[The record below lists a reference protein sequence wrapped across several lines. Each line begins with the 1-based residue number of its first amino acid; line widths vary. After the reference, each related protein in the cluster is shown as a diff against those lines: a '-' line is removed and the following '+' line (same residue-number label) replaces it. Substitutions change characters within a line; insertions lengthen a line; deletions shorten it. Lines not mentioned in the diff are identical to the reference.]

1 VRKGLE
7 GREAV
12 APTKKS
18 MPCMDFLV
26 GVTEPPQSPVGV
38 AGCARITHKR
48 ITNYLNLVGGLC
60 YTVFEVSM
68 SKRYRLLIII
78 ITVAVCFIFLMP
90 TLRWYFLDRK
100 EDKAVALESRE
111 QIKNYASR
119 TAVAD
124 LNAFVA
130 VAREGGDVPQNM
142 GFLQKEAEK
151 IYKSAK
157 EKVPGAW
164 SASTVLSAFTG
175 RSEVLEA
182 IETEYRTNIFRLKDR
197 QKNAVQLGLDL
208 SGGLSIVLQA
218 DMDALQ
224 GKLERPLTQ
233 ADRDDA
239 VNRALEVL
247 NSRIDQ
253 FGLTE
258 PVIRRQGEDQI
269 YVEIPGNADPERIND
284 IIMGRG
290 SLAFHIVDEEAT
302 QTFNRYYAAHPMDT
316 FDAAGELLDP
326 SIVPDDVLVRGRYT
340 KDRYGLDEFV
350 DYVAIKK
357 EVGLDGNHIKSAIV
371 DREDFAGKP
380 EVNFIL
386 DSEGGDIFYA
396 LTSANVGKPLAIVLD
411 NRVKSWATIQGAIRE
426 SVRLTGFDQ
435 EEANN
440 IALLLRTAALPVELE
455 VASQQAIGASMGED
469 AINMGLRA
477 ILGGLGAVMVFMILY
492 YKGAG
497 FVAVLAQILNMYF
510 MFSILSAFNFTLT
523 LPSIAGFI
531 LTIGMAVDANVIIFE
546 RMKEELR
553 LGKSRKAAIDAGF
566 DKAFWAIMDSNI
578 TTFIAALFLSQL
590 GSGPIQGFAVSLAIG
605 VLSSVFTSLF
615 VSRLIFDFGT
625 DVLHSRGLS
634 VSWRIKVAGEAK

>member
-1 VRKGLE
+1 
-7 GREAV
+7 
-12 APTKKS
+12 
-18 MPCMDFLV
+18 
-26 GVTEPPQSPVGV
+26 
-38 AGCARITHKR
+38 
-48 ITNYLNLVGGLC
+48 
-60 YTVFEVSM
+60 
-68 SKRYRLLIII
+68 
-78 ITVAVCFIFLMP
+78 MP
-90 TLRWYFLDRK
+90 TLRWYFVDKK
-100 EDKAVALESRE
+100 EDKAVALESHE

-119 TAVAD
+119 TAAAD
-124 LNAFVA
+124 LIAFEAAARSDGA
-130 VAREGGDVPQNM
+130 VPENM
-142 GFLQKEAEK
+142 GFLQKEAGK
-151 IYKSAK
+151 IYKTAK
-157 EKVPGAW
+157 EKQPDVW
-164 SASTVLSAFTG
+164 SARAVLSAFTG
-175 RSEVLEA
+175 RSEVLET
-182 IETEYRTNIFRLKDR
+182 IESEYRTSIFRLKDR

-224 GKLERPLTQ
+224 AKLERPLTQ

-247 NSRIDQ
+247 NNRIDQ

-258 PVIRRQGEDQI
+258 PVIRRQGDDQI

-284 IIMGRG
+284 IIMGKG

-302 QTFNRYYAAHPMDT
+302 QTFSRYYESHPTTT
-316 FDAAGELLDP
+316 FDEQGELLDP
-326 SIVPDDVLVRGRYT
+326 SIVPDDVIIRGRYT
-340 KDRYGLDEFV
+340 KDRYGLDEFI

-357 EVGLDGNHIKSAIV
+357 EIGLDGNHIKSAIV

-396 LTSANVGKPLAIVLD
+396 LTSANVRKPLAIVLD
-411 NRVKSWATIQGAIRE
+411 NRVKSWATIQGPIRE
-426 SVRLTGFDQ
+426 SVRLTGFDMD
-435 EEANN
+435 EANN

-477 ILGGLGAVMVFMILY
+477 ILGGLAAVMVFMILY
-492 YKGAG
+492 YKVAG
-497 FVAVLAQILNMYF
+497 LVAVLAQFLNMYF
-510 MFSILSAFNFTLT
+510 MFSVLSAFNFTLT

-553 LGKSRKAAIDAGF
+553 LGKSRKAAIDAGY

-615 VSRLIFDFGT
+615 VSRLVFDFGT
-625 DVLHSRGLS
+625 DVLLTKNLS
-634 VSWRIKVAGEAK
+634 VSWRTKVIGEAK